1 MCTFIVNSREHQD
14 QFAADQVAVR
24 KEAERQAKRKLTEN
38 NRRRLLYKK
47 PVFVY
52 CTIVHVV
59 QLLREELDRRI
70 KEKKE
75 SKA

>member
-1 MCTFIVNSREHQD
+1 MCTFIVNSRKHQD

-47 PVFVY
+47 TRV
-52 CTIVHVV
+52 C
-59 QLLREELDRRI
+59 LLHDCACSPAAARGI
-70 KEKKE
+70 G
-75 SKA
+75 